1 MRSLLWGSILLL
13 GLGGALSPR
22 PGTAQ
27 PEPGAVVINE
37 VLYAPS
43 PSTNEFIEL
52 YNRSGG
58 PIALDEL
65 AFADANRSYE
75 PVARTDTT
83 VRDGTH
89 VVLVRD
95 PKAFTAAFPSTT
107 FLTPD
112 DWPALNN
119 GGDTVY
125 LRHAPS
131 DTPLDSVPYDP
142 SWGGGDGRSL
152 ERIDPGGPSDTD
164 ANFASSEAASG
175 ATPGTQN
182 SVYAPDETPP
192 SLARAVPSQNGDS
205 ITVVFSEPVAP
216 ASISPEAFRLDSA
229 DAPAIVTAQIDDG
242 RPAQVRCAL
251 GSPLSTGEYRLVA
264 TGVADRRGNVRDED
278 SAPLSYVVADTPAP
292 ADVVVSEIM
301 YAPSVAS
308 NEFIEVYNRSDK
320 TLDLGALQYADDA
333 RNFAPAAPPLTPFR
347 PGQYVVL
354 VRDEEAFAETYPSVE
369 FVAPRGWDAL
379 NNGGDT
385 VVLRHA
391 PSGTPLD
398 AVPFAPSWGGSDGR
412 SLERIDPRGPSD
424 EASNFA
430 SSTAPDGAT
439 PGAQNSR
446 FAPDTAPPRPT
457 FAEQVD
463 SLTAAVVFNEPIR
476 GESVR
481 PARFQFE
488 DVAVTQTQVRA
499 DSIVRLSLS
508 DRPTG
513 EAVLVAEVQ
522 DRVGNRLDRASVPF
536 ARRPT
541 PGTLVLNELLFD
553 PRADDFDD
561 RPNQVEYVEL
571 RNLTDHTL
579 TLTGLTLT
587 DRPTETGTA
596 DTLRVGRRRGLAPGG
611 FAVVAA
617 APKGAFTPQSSQL
630 AAAFPDAPL
639 GSDSV
644 AYLPVQAPTLGL
656 RNDGDRVRVHRRD
669 TAVVADVA
677 YSPDWHTA
685 GLADPKG
692 TALERISTTAGA
704 EAADNW
710 TSSTASAGGTPGAP
724 NDASLA
730 PPDDAPS
737 APGLAIRPSPFSIE
751 QDGATRIQY
760 TLSARP
766 SLIRVRIYDARGRR
780 VRTLEEAR
788 LAGRSGELVWNGRN
802 DAGNRVRIGPYVVL
816 LEAVQADGGTTTELK
831 ETVVVARPLN

>member
-1 MRSLLWGSILLL
+1 MHSLLWRTILLL
-13 GLGGALSPR
+13 GLGAAFAPQYGA
-22 PGTAQ
+22 AQ
-27 PEPGAVVINE
+27 PGPGDVVVNE
-37 VLYAPS
+37 ILYAPS
-43 PSTNEFIEL
+43 PSTNEFVEL

-58 PIALDEL
+58 PVALDEL
-65 AFADANRSYE
+65 AFADATRSFA
-75 PVARTDTT
+75 PVAPVDT
-83 VRDGTH
+83 VLSQGGH
-89 VVLVRD
+89 AVLVRD
-95 PKAFTAAFPSTT
+95 PEAFTAAFPGVP
-107 FLTPD
+107 FLAPD
-112 DWPALNN
+112 AWPVLNN

-125 LRHAPS
+125 LRHVPS

-142 SWGGGDGRSL
+142 GWGGAGGRSL
-152 ERIDPGGPSDTD
+152 ERIDPAGPSDTD

-278 SAPLSYVVADTPAP
+278 SATFSYVVADTPGP
-292 ADVVVSEIM
+292 GDVVVSEIM
-301 YAPSVAS
+301 YAPSLAS

-333 RNFAPAAPPLTPFR
+333 RNFAPAAPPFTPFR

-430 SSTAPDGAT
+430 SSTAPGGST

-446 FAPDTAPPRPT
+446 FAPDTTPPRPT
-457 FAEQVD
+457 FAEQLD
-463 SLTAAVVFNEPIR
+463 SLTAAVIFSEPIR
-476 GESVR
+476 SESVR

-513 EAVLVAEVQ
+513 EAVIVADVQ
-522 DRVGNRLDRASVPF
+522 DRVGNRLDQAALPV

-541 PGTLVLNELLFD
+541 PSTLVLNELLFD
-553 PRADDFDD
+553 PQADDFDD

-571 RNLTDHTL
+571 RSLADYAL
-579 TLTGLTLT
+579 TLSGLTLT
-587 DRPTETGTA
+587 DRPTEEGTA
-596 DTLRVGRRRGLAPGG
+596 DTLRVGQRRGLAPGG

-617 APKGAFTPQSSQL
+617 APKGALTPQSSQL

-639 GSDSV
+639 DSDSV
-644 AYLPVQAPTLGL
+644 AFLPVQATTLGL

-669 TAVVADVA
+669 TAVVADVT
-677 YSPDWHTA
+677 YSPDWHAA

-692 TALERISTTAGA
+692 TALERISPTAEA
-704 EAADNW
+704 RAADNW
-710 TSSTASAGGTPGAP
+710 TSSTASSGGTPGAP
-724 NDASLA
+724 NDVSLA
-730 PPDDAPS
+730 PPDDAPN

-788 LAGRSGELVWNGRN
+788 LAGRSGELVWNGRD

-816 LEAVQADGGTTTELK
+816 FEAVQAEGGTTTELK